1 MKYFVAI
8 ILNKLLSVISVFK
21 KENLKFALTYS
32 FSDMHILKFSDSF
45 HR

>member
-21 KENLKFALTYS
+21 KKNLNSLDLFL
-32 FSDMHILKFSDSF
+32 L
-45 HR
+45 